1 MVEMDLRGGKDEGMN
16 QVSHNMSLAIQTPF
30 MENATVLGVCR
41 VV

>member
-1 MVEMDLRGGKDEGMN
+1 MVEMDLRGGKGVGMN
-16 QVSHNMSLAIQTPF
+16 QVSYNMSLAIQSPF